1 MLHLIKKVFGK
12 ISYWKRTI
20 VFFVWKPD
28 GKIIHSNSVKNIYF
42 HEIHSISDF
51 PIGFLN
57 SQLEQEYLLRFSK
70 QHFCCVL
77 TLEHHIV
84 AYGWVNANDSHYIGE
99 INIWVNLKEN
109 TEILYDF
116 VTNENFRGQGLYPYL
131 LQNICN
137 RNNKNKIIY
146 ILSNNTSSRK
156 GILKANFKLLG
167 LIRGI
172 NKGISQRLIS
182 SI

>member
-12 ISYWKRTI
+12 ISYWRRTI

-42 HEIHSISDF
+42 HEIHTISDF

-77 TLEHHIV
+77 TLIDYLE
-84 AYGWVNANDSHYIGE
+84 
-99 INIWVNLKEN
+99 NLSEN
-109 TEILYDF
+109 QKWYEFHENKCSSQNL
-116 VTNENFRGQGLYPYL
+116 NE
-131 LQNICN
+131 
-137 RNNKNKIIY
+137 
-146 ILSNNTSSRK
+146 
-156 GILKANFKLLG
+156 
-167 LIRGI
+167 
-172 NKGISQRLIS
+172 
-182 SI
+182 